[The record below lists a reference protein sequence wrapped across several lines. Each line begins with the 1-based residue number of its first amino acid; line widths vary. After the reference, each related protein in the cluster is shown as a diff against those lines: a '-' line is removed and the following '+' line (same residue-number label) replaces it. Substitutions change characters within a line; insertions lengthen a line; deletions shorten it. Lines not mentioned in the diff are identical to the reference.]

1 MRNKNNRISRVY
13 KIELND
19 KYLPYYHVMQYKDN
33 RRDFISRAGTAMTA
47 IAWVL
52 FLFILFGGF
61 DYLFSK
67 RNNPNQNIVTNEY
80 YLANGLQKEI
90 MLQRNAYGHY
100 VTSGT
105 INDYEVVFLLDTGAS
120 EIAVP
125 ESLAND
131 IGLIKNQRIVV
142 KTANGNARAYR
153 TRIASVGIGDIK
165 LYDLNATILTNM
177 PGKEILLGMNF
188 LKHFEITQKG
198 KTLTIKQ

>member
-1 MRNKNNRISRVY
+1 
-13 KIELND
+13 
-19 KYLPYYHVMQYKDN
+19 MQYKDN
-33 RRDFISRAGTAMTA
+33 QRDFTSRTGTAMMA
-47 IAWVL
+47 IAWIL
-52 FLFILFGGF
+52 FMFILLGGF
-61 DYLFSK
+61 DYLISK

-90 MLQRNAYGHY
+90 VLQRNAYGHY

-105 INDYEVVFLLDTGAS
+105 INDYEVVFLLDTGAT

-131 IGLIKNQRIVV
+131 IGLIKKQRIVV

-153 TRIASVGIGDIK
+153 TRIDSVGVGDIK

-188 LKHFEITQKG
+188 LKHLEITQKG

>member
-1 MRNKNNRISRVY
+1 MQHQDNK
-13 KIELND
+13 
-19 KYLPYYHVMQYKDN
+19 
-33 RRDFISRAGTAMTA
+33 RDFSSHAGMTMMV
-47 IAWVL
+47 IAWIL
-52 FLFILFGGF
+52 FLFILVGGF
-61 DYLFSK
+61 DYLITK
-67 RNNPNQNIVTNEY
+67 RNNPNQDIVTNEY

-90 MLQRNAYGHY
+90 VLQRNAYGHY

-105 INDYEVVFLLDTGAS
+105 INDNEVVFLLDTGAS
-120 EIAVP
+120 DIAVP

-131 IGLIKNQRIVV
+131 IGLVKKQRIVV

-188 LKHFEITQKG
+188 LKHLEITQKG
-198 KTLTIKQ
+198 RTLTIKQ

>member
-1 MRNKNNRISRVY
+1 MQ
-13 KIELND
+13 D
-19 KYLPYYHVMQYKDN
+19 KDDQ
-33 RRDFISRAGTAMTA
+33 RDFTSRTGTAMMVV
-47 IAWVL
+47 AWIL
-52 FLFILFGGF
+52 FMFILAGGF
-61 DYLFSK
+61 DYLISK
-67 RNNPNQNIVTNEY
+67 RINPNQNIVTNEY

-90 MLQRNAYGHY
+90 VLQRNAYGHY

-105 INDYEVVFLLDTGAS
+105 INDHEVVFLLDTGATQ
-120 EIAVP
+120 IAVP

-131 IGLIKNQRIVV
+131 IGLNKKQRIVV

-188 LKHFEITQKG
+188 LKHLEITQKG

>member
-1 MRNKNNRISRVY
+1 MSFPRISRIQ
-13 KIELND
+13 KIELNG
-19 KYLPYYHVMQYKDN
+19 KFLPYYHMMQGQN
-33 RRDFISRAGTAMTA
+33 NHPDFISRMGTTMMVV
-47 IAWVL
+47 AWVI

-61 DYLFSK
+61 DYLVSK
-67 RNNPNQNIVTNEY
+67 RINPNQNIVTNEY
-80 YLANGLQKEI
+80 YLENGLQREI
-90 MLQRNAYGHY
+90 ELQRNAYGHY

-105 INDYEVVFLLDTGAS
+105 INDYEVEFLLDTGAT

-125 ESLAND
+125 EALAND
-131 IGLIKNQRIVV
+131 LGLVKKQRIVV
-142 KTANGNARAYR
+142 KTANGNTRAYR